1 MTKSQIVCY
10 NNQTDKVITDEQSTL
25 LKRVVEESIRQ
36 SKQSA
41 DQAHLSFL
49 IAMLMTTFGT
59 VLGFGGA
66 ALLLIGNAS
75 EGSVTTAVGLASGVY
90 SYQLSKDAAERQKQA
105 NERLDQMLIQ
115 LQVAES

>member
-1 MTKSQIVCY
+1 MTTSPIVRY
-10 NNQTDKVITDEQSTL
+10 HNQTDQVPADEPSTL
-25 LKRVVEESIRQ
+25 LKSVIEEGIRQ

-41 DQAHLSFL
+41 DQSHLSFF

-66 ALLLIGNAS
+66 ALLLTGNAS
-75 EGSVTTAVGLASGVY
+75 EGSVTTAAGLASGVY

-105 NERLDQMLIQ
+105 NERLDQMLRQ
-115 LQVAES
+115 LQLTES